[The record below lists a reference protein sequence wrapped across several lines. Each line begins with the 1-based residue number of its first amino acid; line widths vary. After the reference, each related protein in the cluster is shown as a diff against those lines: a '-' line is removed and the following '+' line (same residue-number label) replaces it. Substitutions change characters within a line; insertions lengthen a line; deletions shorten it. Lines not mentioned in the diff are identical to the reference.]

1 MPCFHPIPAFQDRSG
16 GPVRLYPP
24 LGTACLYLPCGGCV
38 GCRQVRANEWAARCV
53 HEASL
58 YERNCFVT
66 LTYDVPSEPEGGFLL
81 ASDLQ
86 KFFKRLRKRVYS
98 SVGGAG
104 FLFDSRFPIRYFA
117 CGEYGSI
124 RGRPHYHALI
134 FNLSFSDG
142 VRCGS
147 DLFQSDTLSS
157 LWPFGLS
164 TFGAV
169 TSKSAQYVAG
179 YSLKS
184 QRVPPVSEW
193 GEVPPRPFLRMSRKP
208 AVGAGWLSLF
218 QEDLRNGFL
227 VHDGVLLPVPRA
239 YMVRLERDSPGLF
252 QEVLVRRQSFLVDH
266 PVAVSDAV
274 AAEAILKARRAL
286 FLSPTL

>member
-1 MPCFHPIPAFQDRSG
+1 M
-16 GPVRLYPP
+16 
-24 LGTACLYLPCGGCV
+24 
-38 GCRQVRANEWAARCV
+38 

-86 KFFKRLRKRVYS
+86 KFFKRLRKRVYGS
-98 SVGGAG
+98 SGAS

-134 FNLSFSDG
+134 FNLSFGDG
-142 VRCGS
+142 LRCGT

-169 TSKSAQYVAG
+169 TAKSAQYVAG

-208 AVGAGWLSLF
+208 CIGAGWLSLF
-218 QEDLRNGFL
+218 QEDLRNGYL
-227 VHDGVLLPVPRA
+227 VQDGVRLPVPRSYVA
-239 YMVRLERDSPGLF
+239 RLERNAPGLAV
-252 QEVLVRRQSFLVDH
+252 EVSVRRAGFLQSRARERGDLV
-266 PVAVSDAV
+266 AG
-274 AAEAILKARRAL
+274 EAILNARRAL
-286 FLSPTL
+286 SANPSL